1 MLITRTPFA
10 DRTEGILTLP
20 DGQQIAAL
28 ERPWLDNKPSIS
40 CIPAGHYK
48 FVRDTHGRFQWF
60 RVLNVIVDRDKT
72 GKHRWYR
79 LRNVDKRSDIEIH
92 IANLASELMGCI
104 APCMYIKDGVGYG
117 SREACELI
125 LAWFGDNS
133 FVLEIR

>member
-20 DGQQIAAL
+20 DGQQIATL
-28 ERPWLDNKPSIS
+28 ERSWLDNKPFVS
-40 CIPAGHYK
+40 CIPAGQY
-48 FVRDTHGRFQWF
+48 
-60 RVLNVIVDRDKT
+60 IVDRDKT
-72 GKHRWYR
+72 GKHQWYR
-79 LRNVDKRSDIEIH
+79 LRHVDKRSDIEIH

-104 APCMYIKDGVGYG
+104 APCMYIKNGVGYG